1 MSPMRPQP
9 QQSLGYARV
18 SNRQKWLHFASL
30 FVGLVLSA
38 TIGATEAE
46 YAQELVAWRTA
57 HAQRLQGEEG
67 WLTIAGLHW
76 LNEGENRIG
85 TDSTNDLVLHTSA
98 APARIGSF
106 KVHQGQVTFR
116 AENGIAVKQ
125 RGDLVHAAALIP
137 GPGTGA
143 APADALVVGALTLW
157 LHQSGE
163 RLAIRVRDPQSPLRT
178 GFSGCKWFPGNPE
191 YRVSGR
197 FLPYDSPKAV
207 TMPNIMGDAEH
218 YTSPGVVQFELQ
230 GKSLSLQPVSTREDR
245 LFFVFRDQ
253 TSGKETYG
261 AARFLVTDGARDGQV
276 QLDFNKAV
284 NPPCAYNPYTT
295 CPLPLKENILPIRI
309 EAGELLY
316 K

>member
-1 MSPMRPQP
+1 MTLAVNSSRFIPKL
-9 QQSLGYARV
+9 SCDKA
-18 SNRQKWLHFASL
+18 
-30 FVGLVLSA
+30 LV
-38 TIGATEAE
+38 T
-46 YAQELVAWRTA
+46 WRTT

-67 WLTIAGLHW
+67 WLTIAGLYW

-85 TDSTNDLVLHTSA
+85 TDSTNDLVLHASSV
-98 APARIGSF
+98 PGRIGSF
-106 KVHQGQVTFR
+106 DVHQGKVTFR
-116 AENGIAVKQ
+116 TAEGVEARQQGN
-125 RGDLVHAAALIP
+125 LVHSATLAP

-163 RLAIRVRDPQSPLRT
+163 RLAIRVRDPQSPLRA
-178 GFSGCKWFPGNPE
+178 GFTGCKWFPGNPE

-207 TMPNIMGDAEH
+207 TMPNVMGDVEH

-230 GKSLSLQPVSTREDR
+230 GKSLSLQPVSTGADR

-253 TSGKETYG
+253 TSGHETYG
-261 AARFLVTDGARDGQV
+261 AARFLVTDGPQNGQV
-276 QLDFNKAV
+276 LLDFNKAV

-295 CPLPLKENILPIRI
+295 CPLPLKENLLPIRI
-309 EAGELLY
+309 EAGELQY